1 MKYIDKHW
9 SPAIQMEKIV
19 AFSEAVYTKIAD
31 GSIGTEESMGWF
43 RREIHVAMPH
53 TSETRYGS
61 AHCYRSLLDVLGMSV
76 PGDNFFLM
84 GSGADSNAYKL
95 FTSRGVTSLSGFN
108 RCVGYVCCMMYC
120 YSRQWSVLYD
130 AVCCMIIAMSY
141 DLLLAPV
148 VGVV

>member
-9 SPAIQMEKIV
+9 SPAIQMKKIV
-19 AFSEAVYTKIAD
+19 AFSEAVYSKIAD

-61 AHCYRSLLDVLGMSV
+61 AHCYRSLLDVLSMSV
-76 PGDNFFLM
+76 PGDNFFSDGKWGRLQRVQ
-84 GSGADSNAYKL
+84 AL
-95 FTSRGVTSLSGFN
+95 HLSGSHQPE
-108 RCVGYVCCMMYC
+108 RVQQVCWLC
-120 YSRQWSVLYD
+120 VLYD
-130 AVCCMIIAMSY
+130 V
-141 DLLLAPV
+141 LLLAPV